1 MNERDTFF
9 DGGQE
14 WEITEVLREAEGQD
28 ADGWLTNWLA
38 VEAKNEDADKK
49 FFVMEEYSGYAD
61 WGPLDT
67 PREAIEWLIHKLD
80 DVEEEDDEDD
90 EDTFTVESHKVD
102 MDEDFDTGDVEIDD
116 SFITGLS
123 CDCPATEETEKEDER
138 DEKPPQTPEENGLAS
153 TLNKLVVGEWDTID
167 DYNAAIQQCKDLGF
181 DDLIPSLEDIVREEH
196 VHVGQ
201 LQELLKTISTNTNA
215 IAQGEEEGAKQIDG
229 SEDGDESVLR
239 AEDSDAFVDASDFV
253 EID

>member
-14 WEITEVLREAEGQD
+14 WEITSILRETEGQD

-38 VEAKNEDADKK
+38 VEATNEDGAKK
-49 FFVMEEYSGYAD
+49 YFVMEEDSGYAD

-67 PREAIEWLIHKLD
+67 PREAIEWLIHKWD
-80 DVEEEDDEDD
+80 DVEDEDD
-90 EDTFTVESHKVD
+90 DDTFTVESNKED
-102 MDEDFDTGDVEIDD
+102 IDEDFGDSDIEIDD
-116 SFITGLS
+116 DFIDRLS
-123 CDCPATEETEKEDER
+123 CDCPATEETDKKEETE
-138 DEKPPQTPEENGLAS
+138 EKPPQTPEENGVAT
-153 TLNKLVVGEWDTID
+153 TLNKLVVGEWDTIN

-181 DDLIPSLEDIVREEH
+181 DDLIPSLEDIVREEN

-215 IAQGEEEGAKQIDG
+215 ISHGEAEGAEQLAKAETADG
-229 SEDGDESVLR
+229 MSTVYASDD
-239 AEDSDAFVDASDFV
+239 DAFVDASDFV